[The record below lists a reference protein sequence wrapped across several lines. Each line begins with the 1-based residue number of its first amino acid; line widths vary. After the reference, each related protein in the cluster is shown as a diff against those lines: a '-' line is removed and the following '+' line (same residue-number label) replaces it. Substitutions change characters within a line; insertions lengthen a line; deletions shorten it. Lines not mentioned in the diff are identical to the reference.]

1 VQKFNEAKEWK
12 LEKFEQL
19 HNKIEDKKE
28 ANEIINAIKI
38 CDPAVGSGHF
48 LVSALNEIIAI
59 KAELGILA
67 DYNGLRIG
75 GYEVKI
81 QNDELIITY
90 NDNTE
95 IFGYSV
101 TQHSANREIQRLQK
115 TIFHEKEII

>member
-59 KAELGILA
+59 KSE
-67 DYNGLRIG
+67 LRILSDRKG
-75 GYEVKI
+75 NWLRDYAVEVV
-81 QNDELIITY
+81 NDELIISIGHDEFFEY
-90 NDNTE
+90 KP
-95 IFGYSV
+95 G
-101 TQHSANREIQRLQK
+101 
-115 TIFHEKEII
+115 